1 MKRILLLHG
10 WNYRNYTS
18 QTKEQD
24 AWHNRTKLVNE
35 LVKKYKV
42 YKINFPG
49 FCGEKEPKQAWTL
62 TDYAKYVHTYLEEN
76 NLKVD
81 YILGYSFGG
90 AVAITYN
97 RLYDNNQKLILISPA
112 IIRNFKKSNNFIKTP
127 KVLNPLRNKIRDF
140 YLIHKVKTNEMVY
153 GTKFLRATYQN
164 IVRVELLDEVEK
176 IDKTR
181 LKIIYGEKDTMVN
194 PNRVLD
200 NINKEY
206 KDRIFLI
213 KDGGHDI
220 ANTHVKEIMEIIG
233 K

>member
-1 MKRILLLHG
+1 MEKILLLHG

-18 QTKEQD
+18 QTKEKD
-24 AWHNRTKLVNE
+24 SWHNRTKLVNE
-35 LVKKYKV
+35 LEKKYKV

-112 IIRNFKKSNNFIKTP
+112 IIRNYKKSSNFIKTP
-127 KVLNPLRNKIRDF
+127 KILNPLRNKIRDF

-176 IDKTR
+176 IDKTK

-194 PNRVLD
+194 PNRVLE
-200 NINKEY
+200 NINKKY